1 MNAHRDEIPEKKSEG
16 TAFLDLHVHS
26 AHSPDGRTSLRELF
40 TQARTIGLHGLAIT
54 DHNSVKGCVEGK
66 KLSKEFPEILFVPGL
81 EVTTAEGHILALN
94 ITDTIPHDR
103 TIAETIELIHAK
115 GGITIAGHPY
125 RLWSG
130 IGELAVL
137 GNLDS
142 FDAIESFNAR
152 NIFAGNR
159 KAKTLVMKTGKPETG
174 GSDCHMYKELGGGY
188 TIFEN
193 PVESVE
199 DVIEEILR
207 GQTMAG
213 SGNFISIGMG
223 KILRQGTHCVSAW
236 FRRGFRDI

>member
-1 MNAHRDEIPEKKSEG
+1 MNDLRDETATRCDEG
-16 TAFLDLHVHS
+16 TMFLDLHVHS
-26 AHSPDGRTSLRELF
+26 AHSSDGRTSLRELF
-40 TQARTIGLHGLAIT
+40 TQARKIGLHGFAIA

-66 KLSKEFPEILFVPGL
+66 ELSKEFPEVLFVPGV
-81 EVTTAEGHILALN
+81 EVSTTEGHILALN
-94 ITDTIPHDR
+94 ITNDIPRDRSIADTC
-103 TIAETIELIHAK
+103 ELIHAK
-115 GGITIAGHPY
+115 GGIAIAGHPY

-137 GNLDS
+137 ENLDS

-174 GSDCHMYKELGGGY
+174 GSDCHTYKELGGGY
-188 TIFEN
+188 TIFES
-193 PVESVE
+193 PVGSVE

-207 GQTMAG
+207 GRTRAG
-213 SGNFISIGMG
+213 SGNFSVIGMG

-236 FRRGFRDI
+236 FRRGFKDI